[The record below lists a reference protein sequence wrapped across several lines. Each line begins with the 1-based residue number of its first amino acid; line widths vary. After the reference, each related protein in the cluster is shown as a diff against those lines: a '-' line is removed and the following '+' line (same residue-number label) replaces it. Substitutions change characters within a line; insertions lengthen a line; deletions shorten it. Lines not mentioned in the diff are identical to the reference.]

1 MSAAR
6 RKNLLRKELAWLRRG
21 PPARTSK
28 PKFRLDAAAALI
40 ADEPEPRDRMQLQ
53 QFAAARLGKQVFDL
67 DRVSMTLGNRALLR
81 EISPSIGP
89 GMRIGV
95 IGVNGSGKTTLL
107 RLLAGDLTPDAG
119 TIRRGKTVRIGY
131 LSQSL
136 GEVDGVERVLDALDQ
151 LRRQARLATGAEASA
166 RSLLEDFGF
175 TGDKLTAR
183 LDDLSGGER
192 RRFQILRLLLDE
204 PNVLLLDEPT
214 NDLDIETLN
223 VIEDYLD
230 SWPGTLLVVTHD
242 RYFLERVCDVS
253 YALLGDGSCVLLP
266 GGVDQYLELHK
277 ERSSEIAPA
286 KTSAKPQSA
295 TSSSMARQAKK
306 DLARLE
312 QQITRLDRQLT
323 SLHEQMAATASDYQ
337 RLAELQRQIELIIAN
352 KDELESAWLQAAEI
366 AG

>member
-1 MSAAR
+1 
-6 RKNLLRKELAWLRRG
+6 
-21 PPARTSK
+21 
-28 PKFRLDAAAALI
+28 LDAATALI
-40 ADEPEPRDRMQLQ
+40 ADEPEPRDRLQLQ
-53 QFAAARLGKQVFDL
+53 QFATARLGKDVFDL
-67 DRVSMTLGNRALLR
+67 DRVGVTLGHRTLLR
-81 EISPSIGP
+81 EVSWSIGP

-95 IGVNGSGKTTLL
+95 IGINGSGKTTLL
-107 RLLAGDLTPDAG
+107 RLLAGDLVPDSG
-119 TIRRGKTVRIGY
+119 SIKRGKTLRVGY

-136 GEVDGVERVLDALDQ
+136 DDVDGAERVLDSLDRV
-151 LRRQARLATGAEASA
+151 RRQARLATGAEASA

-214 NDLDIETLN
+214 NDLDIETLT

-230 SWPGTLLVVTHD
+230 NWPGTLLVVTHD

-266 GGVDQYLELHK
+266 GGVDQYLESRR
-277 ERSSEIAPA
+277 ERPA
-286 KTSAKPQSA
+286 AISPARISAKSRSA
-295 TSSSMARQAKK
+295 ASGASARQAKK

-312 QQITRLDRQLT
+312 QQITRLDRQLA
-323 SLHEQMAATASDYQ
+323 SLHEQMAAAASDYE
-337 RLAELQRQIELIIAN
+337 RLAELQRQIELIIVN